1 MKKQKAFTLAEVLVT
16 LMIIGVIAAITIPS
30 LVQNTHDNQNVAGFL
45 KAYSVLSQAI
55 DRMKIDYG
63 PVGFGAKWNNGE
75 EIEKGLRQYMNI
87 IKFCRV
93 NEPGCFAK
101 KGETR
106 FLNGS
111 ENPEDYLEVRSFVTA
126 DGFAYNYGSV
136 SRWCN
141 DKKGLAQKDLDN
153 CMGRFMVDVNGPKGP
168 NVVGRDIF
176 FLALI
181 KGKGIVPAGAGNN
194 AADCKMNSQGQQ
206 CAAYVLKEKKIRYAK
221 E

>member
-63 PVGFGAKWNNGE
+63 PVGFGAKWNNEE
-75 EIEKGLRQYMNI
+75 EIEKGLRQYLNI
-87 IKFCRV
+87 IKFCRIG
-93 NEPGCFAK
+93 ESGCFAK
-101 KGETR
+101 KGAVR
-106 FLNGS
+106 YLNG
-111 ENPEDYLEVRSFVTA
+111 NNATNDYLTTRTFITA
-126 DGFAYNYGSV
+126 DGFAYSFSTLYGSYN
-136 SRWCN
+136 S
-141 DKKGLAQKDLDN
+141 KGLSQEDLAN

-176 FLALI
+176 FLALV

-194 AADCKMNSQGQQ
+194 AADCKMNSLGEH